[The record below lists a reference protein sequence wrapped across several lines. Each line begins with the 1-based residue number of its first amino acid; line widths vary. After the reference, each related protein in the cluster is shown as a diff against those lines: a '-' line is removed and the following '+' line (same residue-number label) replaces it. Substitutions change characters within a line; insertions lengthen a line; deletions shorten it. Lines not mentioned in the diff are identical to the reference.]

1 MKKRKVLLTA
11 LLASCIFLNSA
22 FTEEVADAKFVK
34 LEADELRSLDY
45 SKSVSVGDVRS
56 NHGRTGFDAEARM
69 NVGNFDFVCKIE
81 YIDSKKTE
89 YYKVEDLKTEFADDY
104 NFYIDINGTLV
115 LSSLIQISWFKGV
128 EKSAFFSPYGTNPVI
143 AEFKQTGQEDI
154 YAYCNINAI
163 GGEMWGYKTASKV
176 IAYSRTAAKIN
187 YDGKLNY
194 FVRISGDKNHQYN
207 WISAEALKLSEKQ
220 ILALPVED
228 VEATC
233 FNEPKSG
240 EWYEVP
246 ENKLVVL
253 KNLDA
258 DYLYNRDFLKLQ
270 PGSVIFAKYKSN
282 DSIITQIPEWG
293 YVSLKGLKKVTFPFG
308 YEKVENSQEM
318 IFICLTGNSSSKIK
332 VYTQPSVKS
341 KVIGN
346 LDRARGKRQK
356 ENTLFDL
363 VGCSTESQTIN
374 GKTSKWYYID
384 APIEGKDEIVRGWVF
399 GPEFGGNY

>member
-11 LLASCIFLNSA
+11 VLASCIFLNSA
-22 FTEEVADAKFVK
+22 FTEELADAKFVK

-45 SKSVSVGDVRS
+45 SKSVSVGEARS
-56 NHGRTGFDAEARM
+56 NHGRTGFNAETRM
-69 NVGNFDFVCKIE
+69 NVGDFDFVCKIE

-89 YYKVEDLKTEFADDY
+89 YYKVEDLKAE
-104 NFYIDINGTLV
+104 YIDEYNLYLDINDTLV
-115 LSSLIQISWFKGV
+115 LSATRQFGFFEGV
-128 EKSAFFSPYGTNPVI
+128 EKSAFFSPYGTNPLI
-143 AEFKQTGQEDI
+143 AEFKQTGKEGI

-187 YDGKLNY
+187 FNGKQSY
-194 FVRISGDKNHQYN
+194 FVRISGDKSHQYN
-207 WISAEALKLSEKQ
+207 WISAEDLKLSEKQ

-233 FNEPKSG
+233 FNELKTG

-253 KNLDA
+253 KNLDTS
-258 DYLYNRDFLKLQ
+258 YSYNRDFLRLQ

-282 DSIITQIPEWG
+282 DSTITQIPEWG
-293 YVSLKGLKKVTFPFG
+293 YVSLKGLKKVTFPFE

-318 IFICLTGNSSSKIK
+318 IFICLTGNSSSKLK